1 MEDLYLFFGFAVIA
15 GFIALGFF
23 SSINASDSTQG
34 VDVVVSLSEDGALRH
49 VSSQNAQ
56 LQAIRNASPV
66 INFSPSDIDEYAYF
80 SVQGIECQLSC
91 AKKEQKED

>member
-1 MEDLYLFFGFAVIA
+1 MENWYLFFGFAVIT
-15 GFIALGFF
+15 GFMALGFF
-23 SSINASDSTQG
+23 SSINAFDSG
-34 VDVVVSLSEDGALRH
+34 SSVDVVVSLSQDGGIKH
-49 VSSQNAQ
+49 VSSQNAE
-56 LQAIRNASPV
+56 LFALRNASPV